1 MMKKI
6 LVTIFVALFTM
17 GVSMAQDLGQAT
29 ELFNNA
35 GTTLMEGNETAA
47 LDLFRKAMD
56 MALQL
61 GEEGTAIVT
70 ECKTVIPQLM
80 LKLGKDMIRDGNIDD
95 AILKI
100 KKAAETAAEYENEG
114 VLLEANDLL
123 AQLKINQLMGIAND
137 LLTARE
143 YAEAYEAYKDV
154 IAVDPN
160 NANAYFRMGQAANAA
175 DNTDAAEEA
184 FIKAKELDES
194 IAENVDRQLSTVYIK
209 KAVACQRAKDL
220 KGALENAQ
228 KSIEFGDNANAQKIV
243 GLTALGLKQN
253 AVAAEALKA
262 YLAMSP
268 DARDRV
274 QIIYQLGTALIGAGQ
289 TGEACGYFKEIAQD
303 PKWGEAA
310 RYQITVLKCK

>member
-1 MMKKI
+1 MKKI

-61 GEEGTAIVT
+61 SEEGTAIVT

-95 AILKI
+95 AIVKI
-100 KKAAETAAEYENEG
+100 KKAAETATEYENEG

-123 AQLKINQLMGIAND
+123 AQLKINQLMGVAND

-143 YAEAYEAYKDV
+143 YAEAYKAYKDV

-184 FIKAKELDES
+184 FLKAKELDES
-194 IAENVDRQLSTVYIK
+194 IAENVDRQLSTVFIK
-209 KAVACQRAKDL
+209 KAVTCQRAKDL

-228 KSIEFGDNANAQKIV
+228 KSIEFNDNANAQKIV
-243 GLTALGLKQN
+243 GLSALGLKQN
-253 AVAAEALKA
+253 AVAAEAFKA

-268 DARDRV
+268 EARDRV
-274 QIIYQLGTALIGAGQ
+274 QIVYQLGTALVAAGQ
-289 TGEACGYFKEIAQD
+289 NGEACGYFKEIAQD

-310 RYQITVLKCK
+310 RYQLTVLKCK

>member
-1 MMKKI
+1 M
-6 LVTIFVALFTM
+6 
-17 GVSMAQDLGQAT
+17 
-29 ELFNNA
+29 
-35 GTTLMEGNETAA
+35 
-47 LDLFRKAMD
+47 
-56 MALQL
+56 
-61 GEEGTAIVT
+61 
-70 ECKTVIPQLM
+70 
-80 LKLGKDMIRDGNIDD
+80 
-95 AILKI
+95 
-100 KKAAETAAEYENEG
+100 
-114 VLLEANDLL
+114 
-123 AQLKINQLMGIAND
+123 
-137 LLTARE
+137 
-143 YAEAYEAYKDV
+143 
-154 IAVDPN
+154 DPN

-194 IAENVDRQLSTVYIK
+194 IAENVDRQPSTVYIK

-289 TGEACGYFKEIAQD
+289 TEKPVVILRKLHRILNGVRLQDIRLPSSNASRVDSLRRAIASASQRLTG
-303 PKWGEAA
+303 PMRMLAGPWCQRGC
-310 RYQITVLKCK
+310 RQSCF